1 MPPTTF
7 GWVLSRSDGTTRRG
21 RLEHAEW
28 ADLTL
33 EQVLHKLDEVVPEI
47 PRDKRRLI
55 HLGKILN
62 KGWGSL
68 VELVLF
74 ENIIF
79 KVEKFTHLI
88 LYKFVKMRSKE
99 TTNYQTR
106 PMNLK

>member
-7 GWVLSRSDGTTRRG
+7 GWVLSCSDGTTRRG
-21 RLEHAEW
+21 KLEYAEW

-62 KGWGSL
+62 KGWLIGEVSPGL
-68 VELVLF
+68 
-74 ENIIF
+74 
-79 KVEKFTHLI
+79 HLI
-88 LYKFVKMRSKE
+88 LYKFVKCDYKRQQIDE
-99 TTNYQTR
+99 T
-106 PMNLK
+106 

>member
-7 GWVLSRSDGTTRRG
+7 GWVLSCSNGTTRRG
-21 RLEHAEW
+21 KLEHAEW

-62 KGWGSL
+62 KGWAHWSCL
-68 VELVLF
+68 MWVDSF
-74 ENIIF
+74 EI
-79 KVEKFTHLI
+79 
-88 LYKFVKMRSKE
+88 
-99 TTNYQTR
+99 
-106 PMNLK
+106 